1 MLTSPIFFSYN
12 LEAATNI
19 VKSSCGVATT
29 ALRNTNKKQK
39 AQRSGCSKD
48 ITIVTERAGEFE
60 RFQSM
65 SEDNQDYGN
74 IRAEAELHKQ
84 QRIEFYQKAAV
95 AFEKKH
101 GQLAQYYADMVC

>member
-1 MLTSPIFFSYN
+1 M
-12 LEAATNI
+12 EAATNI

-29 ALRNTNKKQK
+29 ALRKNKSKQK
-39 AQRSGCSKD
+39 VQAPGCSKD
-48 ITIVTERAGEFE
+48 VTIVTERTGEVG

-84 QRIEFYQKAAV
+84 QRIEFYQKAAI
-95 AFEKKH
+95 AFEKKQ
-101 GQLAQYYADMVC
+101 GQLAQYYADMVCSFVFGNITF